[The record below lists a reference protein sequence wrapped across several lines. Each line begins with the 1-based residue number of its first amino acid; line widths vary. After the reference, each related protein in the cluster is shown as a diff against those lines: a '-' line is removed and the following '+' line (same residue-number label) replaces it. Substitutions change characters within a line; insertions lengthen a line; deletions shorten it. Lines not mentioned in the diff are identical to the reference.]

1 MIKECSNCKY
11 EYLLK
16 AEEPCC
22 DCYSDEGWKPKEKPC
37 VGCRY
42 ASVLCGCTNEDCD
55 ETYSRYEEESQES
68 SDTQIKIEQVCRNLE
83 RLLKEKNKRYGDSAL
98 DPKNIFSKLK
108 SDEQIKVRLDDKL
121 SRINNSG
128 ELRKNDL
135 VDITGYLVLL
145 MISKDWIE
153 FEELLD

>member
-1 MIKECSNCKY
+1 MDGEVRAMN
-11 EYLLK
+11 
-16 AEEPCC
+16 EENDCGNC
-22 DCYSDEGWKPKEKPC
+22 DCNNSGWQPIEYSIE
-37 VGCRY
+37 
-42 ASVLCGCTNEDCD
+42 
-55 ETYSRYEEESQES
+55 ES
-68 SDTQIKIEQVCRNLE
+68 SDTQEKIEQVCKSLGNF
-83 RLLKEKNKRYGDSAL
+83 LKEKNKRYGDSAL

-145 MISKDWIE
+145 MISKDWTE
-153 FEELLD
+153 FEELID

>member
-1 MIKECSNCKY
+1 MS
-11 EYLLK
+11 
-16 AEEPCC
+16 EEKSCGN
-22 DCYSDEGWKPKEKPC
+22 Y
-37 VGCRY
+37 RY
-42 ASVLCGCTNEDCD
+42 GSVLCGCTNTSYIYVYCSGWQPIE
-55 ETYSRYEEESQES
+55 YSIEES
-68 SDTQIKIEQVCRNLE
+68 SDTQEKIEQVCKNLGNF
-83 RLLKEKNKRYGDSAL
+83 LKEKNKRYGDSAL

-145 MISKDWIE
+145 MISKDWTE
-153 FEELLD
+153 FEELID